1 MILAL
6 TVLVIDRA
14 GDRHARVLAPDNVFN
29 NHAAKR
35 AYDSFRFCL
44 YSFSFGSPT
53 GMLRL

>member
-6 TVLVIDRA
+6 TVLVIDRP

-44 YSFSFGSPT
+44 YSFSFGAPA